1 MPSRNATEGRKECF
15 IFPLFL
21 LWAQI
26 TINLFDVKCN
36 VNINLIKYVNG
47 MTLLV
52 TGPEQITEY

>member
-1 MPSRNATEGRKECF
+1 MQLRERKECF
-15 IFPLFL
+15 TFPLFL
-21 LWAQI
+21 LCAQI
-26 TINLFDVKCN
+26 NINLFNVKFN